1 MTKYKVTIEII
12 LDSENDPNL
21 EDESAAENLVD
32 SYLEDGLYDLQNSHG
47 AEIKDTVVVTLPE
60 VKRVW

>member
-12 LDSENDPNL
+12 LDSENDANL
-21 EDESAAENLVD
+21 EDESAAKNLVY

-47 AEIKDTVVVTLPE
+47 AEIKDTIVKTLPKE
-60 VKRVW
+60 